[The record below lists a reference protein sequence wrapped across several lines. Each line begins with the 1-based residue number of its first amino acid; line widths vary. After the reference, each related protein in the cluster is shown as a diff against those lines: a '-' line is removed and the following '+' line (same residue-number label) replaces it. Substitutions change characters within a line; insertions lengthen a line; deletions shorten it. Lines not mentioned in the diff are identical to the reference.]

1 MTDKELIEKLGG
13 VSSVAR
19 FLGRNYNTVYNWTYR
34 GIPSKVKLDNLA
46 YFTSISPQTPKKS
59 DD

>member
-13 VSSVAR
+13 VSSVAH
-19 FLGRNYNTVYNWTYR
+19 FLGSKYNTVYNWTYR

-46 YFTSISPQTPKKS
+46 YFTSAIKQTPKKS